1 MKRVWEFFK
10 MLILS
15 PEALIVLV
23 FGAALKVSPQTF
35 TKIGSMLS
43 GNKEPIRFLAFVPF
57 VMLGL
62 IMNGKKDLLFP
73 EHEAESLLQQWPEYY
88 LILDRYW
95 VSIIICAV
103 CGITEIIIWAL
114 NLPLAKPSVLASF
127 IAAIVVSPVTYLLFH
142 NATIKIRRM
151 LSAAKVK
158 Q

>member
-1 MKRVWEFFK
+1 MKRVWEFLK

-15 PEALIVLV
+15 PEALIVLA

-43 GNKEPIRFLAFVPF
+43 GNKEPIRFLAVVPF

-62 IMNGKKDLLFP
+62 IIKDKKDLLFP
-73 EHEAESLLQQWPEYY
+73 EHAAENLLQQWPEYY

-95 VSIIICAV
+95 ASIIICAA

-114 NLPLAKPSVLASF
+114 NLPLTKPSVLASF

-142 NATIKIRRM
+142 SATIKIRRI
-151 LSAAKVK
+151 LSTSNMKH
-158 Q
+158 